1 MVCLTPNISAT
12 NVSLPFEL
20 SRDNFGFILDGVQNF
35 TSLEDLP
42 GVQRFEFLPDP
53 VYFQVPRARP
63 HQETV
68 LRPAQA
74 ANHSGESKHFSNFLS
89 QSSALYLM
97 SLELALSELCD
108 KISDLTN
115 IQILTTFWGIVSN
128 HKSTVILNTMHDF
141 ETTTGI

>member
-53 VYFQVPRARP
+53 VYFKFHEQDHIRKLSYGQPKLLIIQVSPN
-63 HQETV
+63 T
-68 LRPAQA
+68 
-74 ANHSGESKHFSNFLS
+74 FLIFYPK
-89 QSSALYLM
+89 ALL
-97 SLELALSELCD
+97 
-108 KISDLTN
+108 
-115 IQILTTFWGIVSN
+115 
-128 HKSTVILNTMHDF
+128 
-141 ETTTGI
+141 